1 MNPRLIPSLLAALL
15 IGGAIHAAEP
25 LSVAVLDFDSREESV
40 KDMGPKLA
48 TLIGVHLSVEPDL
61 ILVERTELEKL
72 LGEQELSLS
81 GTVNAATAAKVGQ
94 LTGAKVLVT
103 GRVFRA
109 DKETIVVAKIISTE
123 TSRVYGELAKGP
135 AAASV
140 ADLSSEL
147 ATKIAKVLSE
157 KGETLVAKVR
167 TYDERIASIKAAL
180 KGDKRP
186 AVRVTIAEQHFG
198 RPVIDPA
205 AETEFGKM
213 LGDCGFTVVDAQS
226 KQAPDFEIV
235 GEAFSELGLRK
246 GNLQSCRAR
255 VEIKVRELATGKIV
269 AMDRQTSMAVDLA
282 EHVAAKSALQNAAAD
297 LAERTLPKLNP

>member
-1 MNPRLIPSLLAALL
+1 MKSRTVLGIVAALCLGLAAR
-15 IGGAIHAAEP
+15 AAEP
-25 LSVAVLDFDSREESV
+25 LTVAVLDFESREESV
-40 KDMGPKLA
+40 KDLGVKIA
-48 TLIGVHLSVEPDL
+48 TLVGAQLSVEADL
-61 ILVERTELEKL
+61 VLVERAELEKL

-81 GTVNAATAAKVGQ
+81 GTVSAATAAKVGQ
-94 LTGAKVLVT
+94 LTGAKVLIT

-109 DKETIVVAKIISTE
+109 DKETIAVAKIISTE

-140 ADLSSEL
+140 SDLSSEL

-157 KGETLVAKVR
+157 KGDTLVAKVR
-167 TYDERIASIKAAL
+167 TYEERIAAIKQAL

-186 AVRVTIAEQHFG
+186 AVRVKIVEQHFG

-213 LGDCGFTVVDAQS
+213 LGDCGFTLVDEKS
-226 KQAPDFEIV
+226 KQPADYEIV

-269 AMDRQTSMAVDLA
+269 AMDRQTSVAVDLA
-282 EHVAAKSALQNAAAD
+282 EHVAAKSALQNATAD